1 MTTGRRQNRE
11 TPHETAVAGRMIED
25 TWSRVLR
32 YLRVSVTDRCNYTCH
47 YCHPISEWHPV
58 SRDSVLSFEE
68 IVRIVEILVPH
79 GVRKV
84 RLTGGEPLLRKN
96 ICELVHRLSRIPG
109 MGEVAMTTNGHLL
122 SRFADQLYA
131 AGLRRLTVSLDTLD
145 ENEFARITGGDLN
158 RVLEG
163 VSAAKNAG
171 FEDIGINVVALQ
183 SVNRYRLYELAQFCW
198 SNGWTPRFIELM
210 PIGDLPF
217 QSPTQRIE
225 ASEILD
231 EMRAGAAFE
240 MESFGGRTAFSGP
253 ARYYRVV
260 DGPAH
265 GHRFGVISPMSDEHF
280 VRTQLSVRF
289 RVDFGVALEMTT
301 KCR

>member
-1 MTTGRRQNRE
+1 
-11 TPHETAVAGRMIED
+11 
-25 TWSRVLR
+25 
-32 YLRVSVTDRCNYTCH
+32 
-47 YCHPISEWHPV
+47 
-58 SRDSVLSFEE
+58 
-68 IVRIVEILVPH
+68 
-79 GVRKV
+79 
-84 RLTGGEPLLRKN
+84 
-96 ICELVHRLSRIPG
+96 
-109 MGEVAMTTNGHLL
+109 MTTNGHLL

-131 AGLRRLTVSLDTLD
+131 AGLRLTVSLDTLD

-240 MESFGGRTAFSGP
+240 MESLEGGQRSAGLRDT
-253 ARYYRVV
+253 
-260 DGPAH
+260 
-265 GHRFGVISPMSDEHF
+265 IEWWM
-280 VRTQLSVRF
+280 
-289 RVDFGVALEMTT
+289 ALLTGIDSA
-301 KCR
+301 